1 MRLTHRTLRHDTR
14 NAVDLIDLTP
24 ELRRLVQELG
34 IKDGLLTVTS
44 RHTTTAITI
53 NENESRLLDDLKDFF
68 RRLAPPEAAYRHND
82 IHLRD
87 CPPDEPENAHAHL
100 LAMVTGSSEVV
111 AIVDGDLDLGRWQ
124 SVFLV
129 ELDGPR
135 ERTVS
140 VQVIGE

>member
-24 ELRRLVQELG
+24 ELRRLVRELE
-34 IKDGLLTVTS
+34 ITDGLLTVTS

>member
-1 MRLTHRTLRHDTR
+1 MRLTHRTLRHDTGDT
-14 NAVDLIDLTP
+14 VDLIDLTP
-24 ELRRLVQELG
+24 ELRRLVQEQG
-34 IKDGLLTVTS
+34 ITEGLLTVTS

-53 NENESRLLDDLKDFF
+53 NENESRLLDDLKDFY
-68 RRLAPPEAAYRHND
+68 RRLAPPEAPYRHND